1 MSYGV
6 FNWWWGEKDS
16 ANWDWLIERLDEL
29 VSDASSGEED
39 YKLVMLNDNNFANNP
54 NLKIGWLDF
63 RLEALKLP
71 KFNLKFD
78 SNSSYSPSFSL
89 SAKREIRQ
97 WFEDKGFEGL
107 HDETVSSFIRLWT
120 SYPRFYEETIKK
132 GQPFV
137 WLPNATS
144 AFMWCG
150 KKEGPTARPKMTSI
164 FARLDD
170 KLDDLICIDP
180 EANRIISKYL
190 SDHWP
195 KQFEIVADFSKQIME
210 DSS

>member
-1 MSYGV
+1 MSYGL

-16 ANWDWLIERLDEL
+16 ANWDWLHERLDEL
-29 VSDASSGEED
+29 VSSASDSHEN
-39 YKLVMLNDNNFANNP
+39 YKLVMLNDNNFNNNP

-71 KFNLKFD
+71 KFNLKFN
-78 SNSSYSPSFSL
+78 SNSVFKWES
-89 SAKREIRQ
+89 KMRQ
-97 WFEDKGFEGL
+97 WFGDKGFAGL
-107 HDETVSSFIRLWT
+107 HDETVSSFIRLWRR
-120 SYPRFYEETIKK
+120 YPRFFEETIKK

-137 WLPNATS
+137 WLPNATA

-164 FARLDD
+164 FAHLDD
-170 KLDDLICIDP
+170 ESDDLICIDP

-195 KQFEIVADFSKQIME
+195 KEFEKVAIFSKGIMRE
-210 DSS
+210 GS